1 MKVPRIV
8 MALAVTAILSP
19 GAAHAATCLDGYYK
33 CLNDTYNTS
42 GFERYAANFE
52 CGVEYIGCLRAKI

>member
-1 MKVPRIV
+1 